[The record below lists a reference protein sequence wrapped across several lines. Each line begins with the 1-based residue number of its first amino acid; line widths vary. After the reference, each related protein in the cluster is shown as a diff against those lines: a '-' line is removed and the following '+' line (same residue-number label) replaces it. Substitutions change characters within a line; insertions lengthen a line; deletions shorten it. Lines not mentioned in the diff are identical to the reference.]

1 MASLEQEVKHPIV
14 VMGDHMYKAVWDPC
28 LGNHSTAKYERNNP
42 DYKHTVA
49 VLPVDLKM
57 TVRHLLKEISEQ
69 CCLFML
75 HGGAGDAR
83 QSSLV
88 VRHATACS
96 NQTSTVYVHCP
107 KTNHKV

>member
-1 MASLEQEVKHPIV
+1 
-14 VMGDHMYKAVWDPC
+14 MGDHMYKAVC

-57 TVRHLLKEISEQ
+57 TVHHLLKDILEQ

-107 KTNHKV
+107 QKLITKSNAVYYYSREWPKGHLH